1 MTAADLRDVARLHA
15 EAFPRFFL
23 SGLGSRTLREM
34 YAGMLADRT
43 GITIVA
49 ETDGRVIGFAA
60 GTTDAHSYYRRLFV
74 RRWWRFA
81 IAMIPALLRHPSLV
95 ARLLWR
101 VRAATSGS
109 GRAGEAALLSL
120 AVDPAA
126 GGRGVGRLLV
136 RAFLDAVR
144 SGDGLRRVSLT
155 TDAAENDRVEA
166 FYKSLGFTLHASY
179 STPEN
184 RLMHEYVI
192 DL

>member
-23 SGLGSRTLREM
+23 SGLGLRTLREM
-34 YAGMLADRT
+34 YAGMLADTT

-49 ETDGRVIGFAA
+49 ETGGRVIGFAA
-60 GTTDAHSYYRRLFV
+60 GTTDARSYYRRLFV

-81 IAMIPALLRHPSLV
+81 LAMIPALLRHPSLA

-101 VRAATSGS
+101 VRSATTASP
-109 GRAGEAALLSL
+109 RTGEAVLLSL
-120 AVDPAA
+120 AVAPPEA
-126 GGRGVGRLLV
+126 GRGAGRLLV

-144 SGDGLRRVSLT
+144 SRGGLRRVSLT
-155 TDAAENDRVEA
+155 TDAAENDQVEA
-166 FYKSLGFTLHASY
+166 FYQSLGFTRNAAY